1 MNNSYLK
8 VTTHQAHVYNGTEER
23 ALELVAL
30 IGSQRSE
37 AHYFHHIG
45 ITGAEKQFTGKLAI
59 YGRNGVS
66 YVLPNEV
73 LMHDVVSNEW
83 YPVTQ
88 EQFARQYRAFSF
100 QNCNTSLG
108 TINCN
113 KIEESGASCSPELVG
128 PEGKEGLPGPDY
140 IGGEAI
146 RGAAGPVPPKWLQEL
161 LDAYPNLTED
171 SGFLK
176 SPYYE
181 VKHFDPATD
190 TLTLEFALPVKHV
203 VIRATVVDPQ
213 NSALK

>member
-45 ITGAEKQFTGKLAI
+45 ITGTEKQFTGKLAI

-66 YVLPNEV
+66 YVLPNEI

-88 EQFARQYRAFSF
+88 DQFAQQYRPFNF
-100 QNCNTSLG
+100 QHNQCNPLG
-108 TINCN
+108 DTIPC
-113 KIEESGASCSPELVG
+113 
-128 PEGKEGLPGPDY
+128 
-140 IGGEAI
+140 
-146 RGAAGPVPPKWLQEL
+146 
-161 LDAYPNLTED
+161 T
-171 SGFLK
+171 
-176 SPYYE
+176 
-181 VKHFDPATD
+181 FDPARLD
-190 TLTLEFALPVKHV
+190 DDAAV
-203 VIRATVVDPQ
+203 VEPEIGIQHITI
-213 NSALK
+213 KYTI